1 MITQEILDSFVYE
14 TFVNGGGEWNV
25 TDPTEFDQV
34 LVAGPF
40 KTKEAAEAALIEY
53 VKVNGITFE

>member
-14 TFVNGGGEWNV
+14 TLNGEFEV
-25 TDPTEFDQV
+25 TDPTEFDQI

-40 KTKEAAEAALIEY
+40 KTKKAAEAAFLEFVEKNSIE
-53 VKVNGITFE
+53 FE

>member
-14 TFVNGGGEWNV
+14 TLSGEWNV

-53 VKVNGITFE
+53 VKVNEITFE

>member
-14 TFVNGGGEWNV
+14 TLDGKFEV

-34 LVAGPF
+34 LVGGPF
-40 KTKEAAEAALIEY
+40 KTRQEANDAFAKFVEDNLIE
-53 VKVNGITFE
+53 FE

>member
-14 TFVNGGGEWNV
+14 TIAGEWNV

-40 KTKEAAEAALIEY
+40 KTKEEANAAFIKY